1 MAGQRFA
8 VTCLH
13 CHRLL
18 MVVARTGT
26 LELERL
32 RVHLL
37 GCCPEQIMDLIG
49 LVGVEATLRHFRVA
63 PTDPDERPPNTS

>member
-13 CHRLL
+13 CHRLV
-18 MVVARTGT
+18 MVVPRIGT

-37 GCCPEQIMDLIG
+37 GCCPEQIIDLIG
-49 LVGVEATLRHFRVA
+49 LAGVETTLRHFRVV
-63 PTDPDERPPNTS
+63 PTDPDEPPPNVS